1 MAWWSRQGGLESA
14 PKKSVPKGIWSKC
27 ERCAETL
34 YEADLNAN
42 LQVCTS
48 CGHHFRMAT
57 EARIAMALDG
67 GAWDEHDLHLESTDP
82 LGFRVDGKRYSDSIK
97 GATKKSGPGD
107 AYRAGSA
114 TVGGLP
120 VEVGFFV
127 FEFMG
132 GSMGSVV
139 GEKITR
145 QFERA
150 LARKV
155 PAIVFCASGGARMQE
170 GVLSLMQMAK
180 TSAARSRLRE
190 AKVPYISVLLHPTT
204 GGVAASVAM
213 LGDMIIAEPDAL
225 IGFAGP
231 RVIEQT
237 IRQQLP
243 PGFQRSEF
251 LLEHGMVD
259 MVVPRLQ
266 LAATLARVLR
276 WFAGVGPQGDGHGEH
291 GGNGAANGRAASN
304 GADDAT
310 AGDPP
315 A

>member
-1 MAWWSRQGGLESA
+1 MAWWSRTQGLAEQ
-14 PKKSVPKGIWSKC
+14 PKKSVPKGIWTKC
-27 ERCAETL
+27 ERCSTTL
-34 YEADLNAN
+34 YEADLDDN
-42 LQVCTS
+42 LKVCTS
-48 CGHHFRMAT
+48 CGHHFRMPT
-57 EARIAMALDG
+57 EQRIAMIVDPG
-67 GAWDEHDLHLESTDP
+67 SWQEHDRDLESGDP
-82 LGFRVDGKRYSDSIK
+82 LGFRVDGKRYVDQVK
-97 GATKKSGPGD
+97 GTTKKVGGGD
-107 AYRAGSA
+107 AYRAGTS
-114 TVGGLP
+114 TIGGLP
-120 VEVGFFV
+120 CEAGFFV

-150 LARKV
+150 VAHKR
-155 PAIVFCASGGARMQE
+155 PAILFSASGGARMQE

-180 TSAARSRLRE
+180 TSAARSRMRE
-190 AKVPYISVLLHPTT
+190 ARVPYISVLLHPTT

-213 LGDMIIAEPDAL
+213 LGDLIIAEPDAL

-259 MVVPRLQ
+259 MVVPRTELKK
-266 LAATLARVLR
+266 TLVRSLR
-276 WFAGVGPQGDGHGEH
+276 WFER
-291 GGNGAANGRAASN
+291 GRDPDRRT
-304 GADDAT
+304 GTVPLDADAELPAT
-310 AGDPP
+310 D
-315 A
+315 